1 MAISKSLEAAYND
14 QINLELASS
23 YAYLQMAAFLEE
35 ENLPG
40 MSAWM
45 RLQAEE
51 ERVHAMKFFDFVLE
65 REGHVELA
73 AIAAPGLSLSTALSA
88 FEASLAHEQKV
99 TAAINDLYALATDE
113 RDFASYPLLNW
124 FVEEQIEEESNVGLI
139 VEQLRMIGED
149 RTALLMLDRE
159 LGARQPEAEV
169 E

>member
-1 MAISKSLEAAYND
+1 MPISTKLEAAFND

-23 YAYLQMAAFLEE
+23 YAYLQMAAFLDE

-51 ERVHAMKFFDFVLE
+51 ERVHAMKFFDFVLD
-65 REGHVELA
+65 REGHIELE
-73 AIAAPGLSLSTALSA
+73 AIAAPGLSLTTARSA
-88 FEASLAHEQKV
+88 FEASLGHEQKV
-99 TAAINDLYALATDE
+99 TAAINNLYALATDD

-124 FVEEQIEEESNVGLI
+124 FVEEQIEEEANVGLI
-139 VEQLRMIGED
+139 VEQLKMIGDD

-159 LGARQPEAEV
+159 LGARQPSAEG

>member
-1 MAISKSLEAAYND
+1 MPISTNLEAAFND

-51 ERVHAMKFFDFVLE
+51 ERIHAMKFFDFVLE
-65 REGHVELA
+65 RDGHVELTS
-73 AIAAPGLSLSTALSA
+73 IAAPGLLLNTALSA
-88 FEASLAHEQKV
+88 FEASLGHERKV
-99 TAAINDLYALATDE
+99 TASINNLYALATDE

-124 FVEEQIEEESNVGLI
+124 FVEEQIEEEATVGLI
-139 VEQLRMIGED
+139 VEQLKMIGED

-159 LGARQPEAEV
+159 LGVRQPTAEG